1 MAAAAKNNNNKEVLQ
16 ERNCTSENFYYLPRR
31 FKNLAKPL
39 LAAFQT
45 CHPGTSA
52 EVLNCFYTACTGW
65 SFILPAERQSSTK
78 LLSSFSSPLRLPYSY
93 STFFSLYSYFP
104 PFSYFPSLLYAYVY
118 LGLKMSIS
126 LSPLLPLWLLYY
138 PKFSCSQFTSFPF
151 LSSKYY
157 LCNFSIPS
165 TNFSILKNFFNP
177 SL

>member
-104 PFSYFPSLLYAYVY
+104 LSLISLRFSMLTFILDSKCLSPSLPFSLFGSYIIQNSLALNSLLF
-118 LGLKMSIS
+118 
-126 LSPLLPLWLLYY
+126 P
-138 PKFSCSQFTSFPF
+138 FSQANIIFAISQFPQRTF
-151 LSSKYY
+151 LS
-157 LCNFSIPS
+157 
-165 TNFSILKNFFNP
+165 
-177 SL
+177 